1 MIFFVFPF
9 YFYVFHVLYLCV
21 LHEFISG
28 GASPRPTF
36 KLAKINLMTAR
47 TNNIQDANAF
57 NVSGN

>member
-1 MIFFVFPF
+1 MIFVYSHCIFMYFMFCSVF
-9 YFYVFHVLYLCV
+9 YT
-21 LHEFISG
+21 SG

-47 TNNIQDANAF
+47 TSNIQDANAF